1 MKRTKHRP
9 PASARHVGR
18 RNISR
23 GFLKALGVYRE
34 FMVYPGHAD
43 LNMIIPEDWRAI
55 TAVYQDPDG
64 VFFLSPEFEVL
75 GFLSGE
81 YYSDRDEDEEIGDE
95 DEEIEDEDEEKA
107 VLGGKV
113 PPE

>member
-1 MKRTKHRP
+1 MTKRAKHNL
-9 PASARHVGR
+9 PASARHVGCSS
-18 RNISR
+18 ISQ
-23 GFLKALGVYRE
+23 GFLKALGEYRD

-55 TAVYQDPDG
+55 VTIYQDLDG

-81 YYSDRDEDEEIGDE
+81 YYSDRDED
-95 DEEIEDEDEEKA
+95 
-107 VLGGKV
+107 
-113 PPE
+113 